1 MTRALHIGKYFRPF
15 SGGIE
20 NFLVDL
26 MDACAQIGVG
36 QAAIVHQHESLV
48 APRTETLSLSDG
60 AAAQLRRVRIWGRL
74 LYAPLAP
81 AFGRELESFAHTFRP
96 DVVHVHVP
104 NASAFWLLRSRALAE
119 IPWVVH
125 WHADVPDGSGFSP
138 LALAYRVYRHC
149 ERALLRRAARII
161 VTSAPYLAAST
172 PLRPWRD
179 KCRVVPLGLKQPQEV
194 AAAPSGREPGYSDGG
209 ALKVL
214 FVGRLSRYKGLDY
227 LIRAVQAVPGVEVIV
242 AGEGEE
248 QRRLAALVD
257 RCRLGAAV
265 RLVGGV
271 SEEAKGRLLDAADV
285 LCLPST
291 SRHEAFGLVL
301 VEAMARGTPVVAT
314 RVPGSGMSWVI
325 GDSGAG
331 WTVEPQN
338 VVQLADLLA
347 RLRDST
353 SVREEARRAALDNF
367 RKRFQIADVALRID
381 QVYQEVLTV
390 A

>member
-1 MTRALHIGKYFRPF
+1 
-15 SGGIE
+15 
-20 NFLVDL
+20 
-26 MDACAQIGVG
+26 
-36 QAAIVHQHESLV
+36 
-48 APRTETLSLSDG
+48 
-60 AAAQLRRVRIWGRL
+60 
-74 LYAPLAP
+74 
-81 AFGRELESFAHTFRP
+81 
-96 DVVHVHVP
+96 
-104 NASAFWLLRSRALAE
+104 
-119 IPWVVH
+119 
-125 WHADVPDGSGFSP
+125 
-138 LALAYRVYRHC
+138 
-149 ERALLRRAARII
+149 
-161 VTSAPYLAAST
+161 
-172 PLRPWRD
+172 
-179 KCRVVPLGLKQPQEV
+179 LKQPQEV